1 MLLFISFS
9 QAQVEHSPEY
19 VTQTQNI
26 HQTYSFFQLIMHVAV
41 RLVQLTMGGQMK
53 TKGLEDRISLL
64 QVSNDLILRTKWK
77 YVTGD
82 FGDCWQ
88 CIE

>member
-1 MLLFISFS
+1 
-9 QAQVEHSPEY
+9 
-19 VTQTQNI
+19 
-26 HQTYSFFQLIMHVAV
+26 MHVAV

-64 QVSNDLILRTKWK
+64 QVSTDLILRTKWK